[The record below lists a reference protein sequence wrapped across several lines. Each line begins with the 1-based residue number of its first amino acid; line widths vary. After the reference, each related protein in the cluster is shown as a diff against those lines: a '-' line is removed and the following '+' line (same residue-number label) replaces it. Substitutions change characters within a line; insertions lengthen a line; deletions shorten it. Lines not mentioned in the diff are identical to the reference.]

1 MMYKKFQQGGNAL
14 PAFLSY
20 SPVVSSNTSEDEY
33 DEVEENESKS
43 ADLTDK
49 DLLKMIKEKMDGLPN
64 DIDMLTQSLQNFYL
78 DQQYMLNPPTTN
90 IASRYVA
97 ILGQLQ
103 KAKFSRE
110 AYDKAYNHLESNE
123 GMSEVAI
130 DENGYLFCVNRD
142 GTDFKKM
149 TLDQVNK
156 QSEYT
161 PLTNSQL
168 LQFRAW
174 RPDLVGRDEILSVAS
189 QGVGMPTIQNL
200 VNSMINSLG
209 TTELEREGVS
219 QTKQGQIAKGIE
231 YLKEAAQMLSDQNLS
246 ESLTL
251 DGIYKSGAL
260 TKDQTAQVQMAIN
273 YIVSA
278 LPKNMKTLL
287 EYKATAAGLNEQGN
301 GVENMISQLLLSKAS
316 ITNKF
321 SVNAPT
327 AGTQSDGSAD
337 NIEDKLHLSPV
348 MMMLSGLTAETNIN
362 IINGTTAGINITAQ
376 QLPIIDGDKPLGAS
390 ATLADVFK
398 TQFGGSLDARHVTF
412 GGQKVNQ
419 SQLDNIQVD
428 ANNLFIMYLPYDK
441 QLYANTGTIAP
452 DFTFLKKLESVQ
464 AQLRQMNIDLTK
476 PDSPENIN
484 TINQLLQQNQLPLMF
499 NPDGTLRI
507 QDYQQFGALSGYA
520 PEQAFEDLDDT
531 AILARDVTDVNT
543 VKSIERTLNK
553 GRDNKDRISIDAKD
567 HWYEARYDHVYQG
580 NVFIPIINNNLNA
593 ALASGVKLT
602 PSQAMNILDRENQKQ
617 RLQENGGY
625 RDASNFF
632 RQ

>member
-20 SPVVSSNTSEDEY
+20 SPVVSSNTPEDEY
-33 DEVEENESKS
+33 DEVEEKESKS

-174 RPDLVGRDEILSVAS
+174 RPDLVGRDEILSVAA
-189 QGVGMPTIQNL
+189 QGVGMPSIQNL
-200 VNSMINSLG
+200 INSMINSLG

-231 YLKEAAQMLSDQNLS
+231 YLNEAAQLLSDKNIP

-260 TKDQTAQVQMAIN
+260 TKDQTAQVQLAIN
-273 YIVSA
+273 YIISA

-287 EYKATAAGLNEQGN
+287 EYKAETAGLNKNGK
-301 GVENMISQLLLSKAS
+301 GVENLISQLILSKAS
-316 ITNKF
+316 NTNKF
-321 SVNAPT
+321 SIT
-327 AGTQSDGSAD
+327 SFSDEDKSSSD
-337 NIEDKLHLSPV
+337 NIEDKLQLSPV
-348 MMMLSGLTAETNIN
+348 MMMLHGLTAETNIN

-376 QLPIIDGDKPLGAS
+376 QLPIVDGDKPLGAS

-398 TQFGGSLDARHVTF
+398 TQFGGSLDSRHITF

-419 SQLDNIQVD
+419 SQTDNIQVD

-476 PDSPENIN
+476 PESPENIN

-507 QDYQQFGALSGYA
+507 QDYCQFGALSGYA

-580 NVFIPIINNNLNA
+580 NIFIPVINNNLNA